1 MTKPDTAT
9 MLEDA
14 ANRIE
19 DIGRYR
25 EPLFKHFFRCG
36 LFFDPGRGY

>member
-25 EPLFKHFFRCG
+25 EPLFKH
-36 LFFDPGRGY
+36 LFKSGTTFDA